1 MKRFKRNKKFE
12 HATINFIINQLV
24 SKEDRANLLNQFL
37 FMDKNKDCVL
47 TKEKIIES
55 YRNVNGTIDLD
66 IVENMKKLID
76 LDGNRVIVIMN
87 S

>member
-1 MKRFKRNKKFE
+1 
-12 HATINFIINQLV
+12 
-24 SKEDRANLLNQFL
+24 
-37 FMDKNKDCVL
+37 MDKNKDDVL

-55 YRNVNGTIDLD
+55 YRNVNGTIDPD
-66 IVENMKKLID
+66 IVENMTKSID